1 MIVVALRYV
10 DMKLMQQRIKKLLAA
25 EWRYRVSDNSLMA
38 RVWYDDLVAQGKSV
52 SNMTGVEVLL
62 EIQSGNLTNWETAT
76 RVRRKLQSKHKEL
89 RDDKV
94 YKGRKDEEERW
105 RNRFSPNV
113 YQVQRLK

>member
-1 MIVVALRYV
+1 MIVAALKYV
-10 DMKLMQQRIKKLLAA
+10 DMKLMQQRVKKLLAA
-25 EWRYRVSDNSLMA
+25 ESRYRVSDTNLMA
-38 RVWYDDLVAQGKSV
+38 RVWYDDLVARGKDTS
-52 SNMTGVEVLL
+52 SMTATEFLIEL
-62 EIQSGNLTNWETAT
+62 QKGNLTNWETAT